1 MSKTKK
7 IVLAGILL
15 ALLLVLSRFLSI
27 KTPLLVISFS
37 FVPIMMS
44 AILLGPKYSTLIA
57 GLGDLIGALLFPF
70 GAYFPGY
77 TVSAVLTGLIYGLIL
92 YKKPG
97 EEISDK
103 KFVLKLIISSLIVL
117 GGITV
122 LLTSVWVNIT
132 SGKAYIA
139 VIATRVTAEAIML
152 PIQVIVIFVLEK
164 FLRPFFKKY
173 LYN

>member
-27 KTPLLVISFS
+27 KTPILVISFS

-57 GLGDLIGALLFPF
+57 ALGDLIGALLFPF

-77 TVSAVLTGLIYGLIL
+77 TLSQALTGLIYGLIL
-92 YKKPG
+92 YKKP
-97 EEISDK
+97 EEEVSDK
-103 KFVLKLIISSLIVL
+103 KFILKLILSSVIVL
-117 GGITV
+117 GGIAI
-122 LLTSVWVNIT
+122 LLTSVWIKMT
-132 SGKAYIA
+132 SGKAYMAIL
-139 VIATRVTAEAIML
+139 ATRVTAQAIML
-152 PIQVIVIFVLEK
+152 PIQVVVIFVLEK

-173 LYN
+173 LY

>member
-27 KTPLLVISFS
+27 KTPILVISFS

-57 GLGDLIGALLFPF
+57 ALGDLIGALLFPF

-77 TVSAVLTGLIYGLIL
+77 TLSQALTRTNLWNNPTQKARGRNFRQEIY
-92 YKKPG
+92 P
-97 EEISDK
+97 
-103 KFVLKLIISSLIVL
+103 
-117 GGITV
+117 
-122 LLTSVWVNIT
+122 
-132 SGKAYIA
+132 KAY
-139 VIATRVTAEAIML
+139 
-152 PIQVIVIFVLEK
+152 PI
-164 FLRPFFKKY
+164 
-173 LYN
+173 